1 MAERLSG
8 EVADKFGGAINA
20 ASLARYVERVA
31 EVMEQQKAL
40 AEDIAAIC
48 GEADE
53 AGVASK
59 RELRRLARESL
70 MEPDVLSEQLARMA
84 DLRAAL
90 GSYAA
95 TPLGAAALAVRPAP
109 PPGPPRR
116 HAVMRR
122 SRRRRSPSS
131 RWASRAGGRA
141 RPPGTRSP
149 TRGCTWARRR
159 ATRERPR
166 AEPQRDPRPTPR
178 PVVRMTPDACE
189 ICAILEA
196 IKPLLAG
203 RAAAVQGTVLADL
216 LATWL
221 AGHLVEGDEAASRQL
236 RSDLLA
242 SHVDA
247 VWMLTEVNA
256 EVNAAI
262 IHGEPEGNA

>member
-109 PPGPPRR
+109 PPGPP
-116 HAVMRR
+116 
-122 SRRRRSPSS
+122 P
-131 RWASRAGGRA
+131 ASRSHAPKPAKAFAEQPLGK
-141 RPPGTRSP
+141 P
-149 TRGCTWARRR
+149 RG
-159 ATRERPR
+159 RPR
-166 AEPQRDPRPTPR
+166 KAARD
-178 PVVRMTPDACE
+178 A
-189 ICAILEA
+189 
-196 IKPLLAG
+196 
-203 RAAAVQGTVLADL
+203 LADARL
-216 LATWL
+216 
-221 AGHLVEGDEAASRQL
+221 HLGDDAA
-236 RSDLLA
+236 
-242 SHVDA
+242 
-247 VWMLTEVNA
+247 
-256 EVNAAI
+256 
-262 IHGEPEGNA
+262 GNA